1 MKRYHRILKLSKKI
15 NHNDLIY
22 YSNSKTKSKSLMETY
37 QKIYTESENDSP
49 DVIRQI
55 YIYIYIMN
63 LSMKGMTK
71 Y

>member
-15 NHNDLIY
+15 NHDDLIY

-49 DVIRQI
+49 EVIRQI
-55 YIYIYIMN
+55 YI
-63 LSMKGMTK
+63 
-71 Y
+71 